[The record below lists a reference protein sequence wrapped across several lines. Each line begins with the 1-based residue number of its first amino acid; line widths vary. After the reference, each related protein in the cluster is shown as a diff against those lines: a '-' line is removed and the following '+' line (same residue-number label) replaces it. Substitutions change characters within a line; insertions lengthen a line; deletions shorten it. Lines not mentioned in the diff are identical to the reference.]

1 MVKSNYVKSQMDL
14 RNTNAEIESAQGSFR
29 SGLNTIIQRTN
40 EQLQTK
46 FIQARSQL
54 ISDLAAQIRA
64 QTGLRNIPAP
74 TNVYEGDTLVQFA
87 LGKLGDFANL
97 AVGTA
102 LSKGSGYLNN
112 KMSTGVEKIAFD
124 AANRASNS
132 LQGLQN
138 PDNSLPRTTGGD
150 IPNVYK

>member
-1 MVKSNYVKSQMDL
+1 MDY
-14 RNTNAEIESAQGSFR
+14 
-29 SGLNTIIQRTN
+29 
-40 EQLQTK
+40 
-46 FIQARSQL
+46 
-54 ISDLAAQIRA
+54 
-64 QTGLRNIPAP
+64 P
-74 TNVYEGDTLVQFA
+74 Y
-87 LGKLGDFANL
+87 
-97 AVGTA
+97 
-102 LSKGSGYLNN
+102 SKGSGFLNN